1 MENRVAVISIIVKEK
16 ASSKMVNDLLHQY
29 GDYVVARMG
38 VPYEKRKVSLISVI
52 VDAPQPT
59 IAALSGKLGALYGVS
74 SKTLYSNL
82 NGDQNEV

>member
-1 MENRVAVISIIVKEK
+1 MENRVALISIIVKEK

-29 GDYVVARMG
+29 GDVIIARMG

-52 VDAPQPT
+52 VDAPQPQ
-59 IAALSGKLGALYGVS
+59 IAALSGKLGALNGVS

-82 NGDQNEV
+82 SGDYNEV